1 MVTRRVTM
9 SEGEWRLLVDLVDG
23 FRRSDYDSDDLE
35 LATHQ
40 LIQLGLVERTPR
52 GIEVSELG
60 HRVRADT
67 PAFGHGGPRVWSG
80 PAELPQS
87 VSETEEEPA
96 FVPPA

>member
-1 MVTRRVTM
+1 MVTRRLTL

-23 FRRSDYDSDDLE
+23 FRRSDYDPDDLE

-40 LIQLGLVERTPR
+40 LIHLGLVERTPR

-60 HRVRADT
+60 RRVRADA

-80 PAELPQS
+80 PAELPQN
-87 VSETEEEPA
+87 VSQTEEEPA
-96 FVPPA
+96 SGPPV